1 MRFGVFH
8 RILWLLMC
16 TNALVVYCVSQS
28 VRRTIVTTL
37 AVSFLL
43 QLAYFGSLL
52 FLVWRAGCDRRTV
65 QRGVVAWITR
75 RLILS
80 GGFQSPD
87 PDFDD
92 AAHVQCRSGGTRL
105 PSRNIK

>member
-1 MRFGVFH
+1 
-8 RILWLLMC
+8 MC

-28 VRRTIVTTL
+28 VRRTIGTTL

-65 QRGVVAWITR
+65 QRPER
-75 RLILS
+75 
-80 GGFQSPD
+80 
-87 PDFDD
+87 
-92 AAHVQCRSGGTRL
+92 
-105 PSRNIK
+105 